1 MRLLTGH
8 HTRLLCGM
16 RPWRCNRTFFFAFF
30 VVTRWHCAHHRF
42 RPCVLLC
49 SLSTI
54 RVKGGLTN
62 TEVLQIAKEM
72 FQGHLWHGRPACFDQ
87 RWWAAVVERH
97 PASGLRYKLQRV
109 TECTGQEPGMT
120 LVRSEKLNSDFE
132 LMVKSISGLTDERVS
147 GACACAA

>member
-1 MRLLTGH
+1 MRLLTGQ

-16 RPWRCNRTFFFAFF
+16 RPVALQPHLFFRIFCGDALAL
-30 VVTRWHCAHHRF
+30 RSQSL

-132 LMVKSISGLTDERVS
+132 LMVKSIPGLTDERVS